1 MSDTGSFHLPPPQ
14 SPTPYPSASSAPAYE
29 SPYES
34 PEPHASHAPHESTFV
49 LPSRGPRA
57 EVSTASYTAQD
68 PQVPQPAAQAV
79 APRGGRR
86 GHRAARRGRPG
97 PPAKVAVPLLL
108 LALVCYAVGFWALAR
123 V

>member
-14 SPTPYPSASSAPAYE
+14 SPTPYPPSSAAAYE

-34 PEPHASHAPHESTFV
+34 PEPHAPHESTFV

-86 GHRAARRGRPG
+86 GHRAVRRGRPG
-97 PPAKVAVPLLL
+97 PPAKIAVPLLL